1 MSGEKMGRPPSE
13 NPKCVKLTI
22 RIDSSE
28 AKILDDYCQHKGISR
43 ADGVREAIN
52 GLNRKKESGF

>member
-1 MSGEKMGRPPSE
+1 MGRPPSE